1 VPSIDK
7 LSPRS
12 YLDRRVRRRAET
24 RELELLMDEAAAC
37 LDRGDLR
44 GALERADA
52 ARARAPRF
60 APALHCR
67 AAALAELGRLGEA
80 REAYEEALSAEEG
93 DLDLLA
99 SAADFFVNRLQES
112 SADREW
118 LDRGLELARRGSK
131 AARGRD
137 PDAAA
142 EFALLE
148 GMALSQLGEPGEAL
162 PRLEAALS
170 AHPEDLEAMLERGF
184 ALYELCRFEDAAGQ
198 LREVVRRSPDEAWA
212 HHTLGLVAE
221 HLGKLGEAER
231 CFARARALDAD
242 EFPGPVELSPEAFD
256 AAVEDALA
264 ALPEQVREYLSN
276 VAIAVEDLPADED
289 LLGSDP
295 PLSPSILGIFRGAPL
310 GQKASPDPWSHF
322 PSSIVLYQRNLARFA
337 RDRREL
343 IEQIGVTLIHE
354 VGHFLGLDEQELW
367 ERGLE

>member
-1 VPSIDK
+1 MRRSIE
-7 LSPRS
+7 
-12 YLDRRVRRRAET
+12 RAP
-24 RELELLMDEAAAC
+24 ELELLVDEAADC
-37 LDRGDLR
+37 FDRGDLS

-52 ARARAPRF
+52 ARARSPKF
-60 APALHCR
+60 APALHFR
-67 AAALAELGRLGEA
+67 AAALTELGRLDEA
-80 REAYEEALSAEEG
+80 REAYEEALSADED

-99 SAADFFVNRLQES
+99 SAADFFVNRLQDP

-131 AARGRD
+131 AARKGRD
-137 PDAAA
+137 PEAAA

-162 PRLEAALS
+162 SRLDAALA
-170 AHPEDLEAMLERGF
+170 AHPDDLEAMLERGY
-184 ALYELCRFEDAAGQ
+184 ALHELCRFEDAREQ
-198 LREVVRRSPDEAWA
+198 LLEVTRRSPDEAWA
-212 HHTLGLVAE
+212 HHTLGLIAE
-221 HLGKLGEAER
+221 RLGKTKEAER
-231 CFARARALDAD
+231 CFTRARGLDPD
-242 EFPGPVELSPEAFD
+242 EFPRPVELSSEAFD

-264 ALPEQVREYLSN
+264 ALPEQVRGYLSN

-295 PLSPSILGIFRGAPL
+295 PLSPSILGVFRGAPL

-343 IEQIGVTLIHE
+343 MEQIRVTLVHE
-354 VGHFLGLDEQELW
+354 VGHFLGLDEHDLW
-367 ERGLE
+367 ELGLE